1 MYDLERE
8 FEMMEDYPSTLR
20 NCIRR
25 TFVRLVVAEGD
36 GWKFWSC
43 SIDWGRC

>member
-8 FEMMEDYPSTLR
+8 FEMMGDYPSTLR

-25 TFVRLVVAEGD
+25 TFVRLVAERG
-36 GWKFWSC
+36 GWKYWSC
-43 SIDWGRC
+43 SVDWGRC

>member
-1 MYDLERE
+1 MYDLDTRE

-25 TFVRLVVAEGD
+25 TFVRLFAAERG
-36 GWKFWSC
+36 GWSY
-43 SIDWGRC
+43 SVDWGRC